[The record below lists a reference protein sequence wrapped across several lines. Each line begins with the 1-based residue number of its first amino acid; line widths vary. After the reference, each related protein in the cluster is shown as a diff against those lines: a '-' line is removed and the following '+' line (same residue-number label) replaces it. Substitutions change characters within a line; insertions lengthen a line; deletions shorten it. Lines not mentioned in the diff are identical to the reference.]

1 VMRGVAEPKLLVRGS
16 SSPHTYALSPSD
28 AAALYSA
35 AVFFRVSPQ
44 LEPFT
49 YRIARALP
57 KEVQVVSLVEA
68 PGLELLAVRRGQAF
82 EREGTHAEH
91 AGSVDVSDGHAWLDP
106 ENAKVMVAYI
116 AEILSR
122 KDPAHADAFRSNAQD
137 LRQRLELLRRELE
150 QTLTPIA
157 DRPYVVF
164 HDAMHYFEQRFG
176 LNAVGSISV
185 SPEIP
190 PSAARLIE
198 LRKKLRVAGAQC
210 AFAEP
215 KFSTALVSAVVEGTG
230 VRVGILDPEA
240 INLSAGP
247 DLYFTLL
254 RTLAAD
260 LTRCLTTP
268 A

>member
-1 VMRGVAEPKLLVRGS
+1 MSSQVAESGLARQETQEHSAKQTFFMTGS
-16 SSPHTYALSPSD
+16 A
-28 AAALYSA
+28 
-35 AVFFRVSPQ
+35 
-44 LEPFT
+44 
-49 YRIARALP
+49 
-57 KEVQVVSLVEA
+57 
-68 PGLELLAVRRGQAF
+68 
-82 EREGTHAEH
+82 
-91 AGSVDVSDGHAWLDP
+91 
-106 ENAKVMVAYI
+106 MVAYI

-122 KDPAHADAFRSNAQD
+122 KDPAHSDAFRSNAQD
-137 LRQRLELLRRELE
+137 MRQRLELLRRELE

>member
-1 VMRGVAEPKLLVRGS
+1 MV
-16 SSPHTYALSPSD
+16 
-28 AAALYSA
+28 
-35 AVFFRVSPQ
+35 
-44 LEPFT
+44 
-49 YRIARALP
+49 
-57 KEVQVVSLVEA
+57 
-68 PGLELLAVRRGQAF
+68 
-82 EREGTHAEH
+82 
-91 AGSVDVSDGHAWLDP
+91 DGHAWLDP
-106 ENAKVMVAYI
+106 ENAKAMVAYI

-122 KDPAHADAFRSNAQD
+122 KDPAHSDAFRSNAQD

-164 HDAMHYFEQRFG
+164 HDAMHYFERRFG

-198 LRKKLRVAGAQC
+198 LRKRLRTAGAQC

-215 KFSTALVSAVVEGTG
+215 KFSTALVSAAVEGTG
-230 VRVGILDPEA
+230 VRVGMLDPEA
-240 INLSAGP
+240 INLAPGP

-260 LTRCLTTP
+260 LTRCLTMP

>member
-1 VMRGVAEPKLLVRGS
+1 M
-16 SSPHTYALSPSD
+16 
-28 AAALYSA
+28 AALYDA
-35 AVFFRVSPQ
+35 ALFFRVSPQ

-49 YRIARALP
+49 PKIVQALP
-57 KEVQVVSLVEA
+57 KEVQVVSVMDA
-68 PGLELLAVRRGQAF
+68 PGVELLALRRGPAF
-82 EREGTHAEH
+82 ERAGAHARH
-91 AGSVDVSDGHAWLDP
+91 ADAAAEIDGHAWLDP
-106 ENAKVMVAYI
+106 ENAKAMVAYI

-122 KDPAHADAFRSNAQD
+122 KDPAHSDAFRSNAQD